1 MNKYKRNI
9 RLYGVLKIFTKRVFL
24 PLTTIYLVEVGGFSI
39 AQIGLLATLSAVVSI
54 ISEIP
59 TGYFADRISRKSS
72 AMIGG
77 AICTISAL
85 TFALW
90 PHFPGP
96 LLAVTLESLGY
107 AFISGAAEALIHDT
121 LVHMKQSDNYA
132 KVAGRAQSFG
142 LIGNTVL
149 VALVPLSYSINK
161 SLPFIIGAISY
172 VGLVLTA
179 SLLREPPREKRSR
192 LHTNPIKDLILN
204 LRVFVFRYTI
214 LMFVAIGI
222 LYGLYGATS
231 DFTNLIFK
239 DLGANPSYLGFAFAA
254 SSIVG
259 IIGGYFIHLLRN
271 ISLRTY
277 ALMDAF
283 VFCSYTIVVGLTHNL
298 SVAILG
304 FIISMGW
311 WRLRN
316 ILYTYHLLTYY
327 KKSSYKATLISTI
340 AFFYR
345 LNEAW
350 LPFVYVGAIG
360 AVGYYVGY
368 IWIGVASA
376 VVLVPLVIIGAT
388 IMTRHFQ
395 IQSASQHSR

>member
-9 RLYGVLKIFTKRVFL
+9 RLYGVIKIFTKRVFL

-54 ISEIP
+54 IAEIP

-85 TFALW
+85 IFAFW

-96 LLAVTLESLGY
+96 LLAVSLESIGY
-107 AFISGAAEALIHDT
+107 AFLSGAAEALIHDT
-121 LVHMKQSDNYA
+121 LVDMKQSDNYA

-142 LIGNTVL
+142 LVGNTVL
-149 VALVPLSYSINK
+149 VALVPLSYSIDK
-161 SLPFIIGAISY
+161 RLPFIMGALAYSLLIF
-172 VGLVLTA
+172 TA
-179 SLLREPPREKRSR
+179 SLLREPPREQRVS
-192 LHTNPIKDLILN
+192 LHENPVKDLLMN

-214 LMFVAIGI
+214 LMFMAIGI
-222 LYGLYGATS
+222 LYGLYGASS

-277 ALMDAF
+277 ALMDTF
-283 VFCSYTIVVGLTHNL
+283 VFCSYALAIGFTQNL
-298 SVAILG
+298 AVAIVG

-316 ILYTYHLLTYY
+316 ILYTHHLLTYY
-327 KKSSYKATLISTI
+327 KNSSYKATLISTV

-350 LPFVYVGAIG
+350 LPFVFVGTIG

-376 VVLVPLVIIGAT
+376 VVLVPLFIIGAN
-388 IMTRHFQ
+388 IMARHFQ
-395 IQSASQHSR
+395 KYSVN